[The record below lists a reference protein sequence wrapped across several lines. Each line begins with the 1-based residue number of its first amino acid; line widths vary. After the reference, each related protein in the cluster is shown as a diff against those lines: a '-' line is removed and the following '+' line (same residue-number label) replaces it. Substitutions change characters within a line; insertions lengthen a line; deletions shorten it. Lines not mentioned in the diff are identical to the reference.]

1 MVFTNNIQYG
11 SSGLDVTYIQER
23 LNELNFDLGPTGVDS
38 LFGKNTKWAVEKFQ
52 KSVHIPVT
60 GVVDKNTWD
69 KLFGTNIIRFNEY
82 MTPTNYINMTP
93 FGRNCTYIDSIK
105 EDIRT
110 IQTNGEKLYE
120 NININ
125 SYVQHLALGE
135 TMPLPVNPTEL
146 TEQVGAEWSPT
157 AIPGRSSAFYHYTG
171 TSNRVINYCMKLHV
185 DLGEIM
191 ILSGGGYSKSGI
203 DIEDFI
209 NFMQSLCY
217 PIYNCSGIKPP
228 VCRLVIEDVI
238 NARVIFNS
246 VSITKSGPMR
256 KYLSGERAGQTS
268 YVMYDC
274 SFSVMELPERTLNAR
289 IVKNGWK

>member
-171 TSNRVINYCMKLHV
+171 TSNRVINYSMKLHV

-191 ILSGGGYSKSGI
+191 ILSGDKYTKSGI

-238 NARVIFNS
+238 NARVVFNS

>member
-23 LNELNFDLGPTGVDS
+23 LNELNFDLGHTGVDS

-120 NININ
+120 NINIT

-171 TSNRVINYCMKLHV
+171 TSNRVINYSMKLHV

-238 NARVIFNS
+238 NARVIFTS

>member
-23 LNELNFDLGPTGVDS
+23 LNELNFDLGHTGVDS

-105 EDIRT
+105 DDIRT
-110 IQTNGEKLYE
+110 IKTNGEKLYE

-171 TSNRVINYCMKLHV
+171 TSNRVINYSMKLHV

>member
-1 MVFTNNIQYG
+1 
-11 SSGLDVTYIQER
+11 
-23 LNELNFDLGPTGVDS
+23 
-38 LFGKNTKWAVEKFQ
+38 
-52 KSVHIPVT
+52 
-60 GVVDKNTWD
+60 
-69 KLFGTNIIRFNEY
+69 
-82 MTPTNYINMTP
+82 
-93 FGRNCTYIDSIK
+93 
-105 EDIRT
+105 
-110 IQTNGEKLYE
+110 
-120 NININ
+120 
-125 SYVQHLALGE
+125 
-135 TMPLPVNPTEL
+135 
-146 TEQVGAEWSPT
+146 
-157 AIPGRSSAFYHYTG
+157 
-171 TSNRVINYCMKLHV
+171 MKLHV